1 MRCHIYRKQ
10 NQSICETYSAEIKDF
25 DSLRILGP
33 LFMKVCN
40 YYYSF
45 TEVSTFRDQ
54 IKFSICVYEKTFPV
68 LNSNEQK
75 IVHCKKICYKLCS
88 QQRKYRN
95 FTKDF
100 FVEVEECIILT
111 TWY

>member
-68 LNSNEQK
+68 INSNEQK
-75 IVHCKKICYKLCS
+75 IVHCQKSATNCAPNKGNIVTLPKIFLLK
-88 QQRKYRN
+88 
-95 FTKDF
+95 
-100 FVEVEECIILT
+100 
-111 TWY
+111 